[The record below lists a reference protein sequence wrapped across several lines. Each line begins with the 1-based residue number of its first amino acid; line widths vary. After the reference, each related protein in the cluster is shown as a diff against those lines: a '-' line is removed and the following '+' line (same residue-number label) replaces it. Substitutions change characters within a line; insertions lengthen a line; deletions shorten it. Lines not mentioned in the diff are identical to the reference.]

1 MNASVEGYEVSELD
15 SDDSGKT
22 CELLVRFVDDLR
34 DDAVELPSLPHV
46 AQRMHEA
53 VQDPEVDLT
62 KLAHIVGQ
70 DVGIAARI
78 LRTANSPLYRGESPC
93 REVADGVSRLGF
105 GRTRELVMAFTMKHM
120 FVVSDPALM
129 YLMEEHWRHSRDV
142 AVTSYA
148 LADRSSDY
156 GGERALLMGLMHD
169 IGVVPLIAHAVRL
182 GDEQQSV
189 EELPTVLD
197 NLKAEAGHMLLA
209 RWGFDDELLTVVRD
223 VDDVDRSPA
232 RTDYC
237 DLVQIAH
244 YCVDTLAGSQP
255 RAPKAFE
262 RSADFDA
269 DGCLSELAAAK
280 DEIRELR
287 NLVDLDA

>member
-1 MNASVEGYEVSELD
+1 MNTSVEGYEVEELD
-15 SDDSGKT
+15 DDDAGKT

-34 DDAVELPSLPHV
+34 QDSVELPSLPHV

-53 VQDPEVDLT
+53 VQDADVDLQR
-62 KLAHIVGQ
+62 LGHIVGQ
-70 DVGIAARI
+70 DAGIAARI

-129 YLMEEHWRHSRDV
+129 FLMEKHWRHSRDV
-142 AVTSYA
+142 AVTSYV
-148 LADRSSDY
+148 LAERSRDFES
-156 GGERALLMGLMHD
+156 ERALMMGLMHD

-189 EELPTVLD
+189 DELPTVLD

-209 RWGFDDELLTVVRD
+209 RWGFEDELLTVVRD
-223 VDDVDRSPA
+223 VDDIA
-232 RTDYC
+232 RQPVRPDYC

-244 YCVDTLAGSQP
+244 YCVDFLAGSAGEP
-255 RAPKAFE
+255 PSAFE
-262 RSADFDA
+262 RSSDFDA
-269 DGCLSELAAAK
+269 SSCVRELASAK
-280 DEIRELR
+280 DEIRALR